1 MSQKPTRS
9 PIKSLGL
16 VLVILVGAV
25 FLLAV
30 MAMLMLAY
38 IVHDVSRGTKPCAGL
53 GRKPSA
59 NVVLAQWQ
67 LIDGQTVSQQIVVPP
82 GARGIRVD
90 ARVVGRSP
98 MPIFPDTVGLSVV
111 EASRL
116 NAALTQRDA
125 FRAAQSVAD
134 GSAPT
139 APPSSIASPVGSG
152 VSGINENV
160 ALTPGAYHLLTFDNP
175 TRLGTVRVRVCQ

>member
-1 MSQKPTRS
+1 MKN
-9 PIKSLGL
+9 LGL

-25 FLLAV
+25 FMLAV

-38 IVHDVSRGTKPCAGL
+38 IVHDVSQGTKPCAAL

-59 NVVLAQWQ
+59 NVVLARWH

-82 GARGIRVD
+82 GGRGIRVD
-90 ARVVGRSP
+90 ARVFGSSN
-98 MPIFPDTVGLSVV
+98 MPIFPDTVGLNVV

-116 NAALTQRDA
+116 NEALTQGDA
-125 FRAAQSVAD
+125 VLAAQSVAG
-134 GSAPT
+134 GSVPT

-160 ALTPGAYHLLTFDNP
+160 ALKPGTYHLLSFDNP
-175 TRLGTVRVRVCQ
+175 TRLGTVRVRICQ